1 MAAITGV
8 LPEDVGRQQVR
19 QHGAIGRNGRR
30 GHIIANAAPVCS
42 VWIAVVFSQ
51 ARYGAAAA
59 NIAGD
64 DGPYQAE
71 LISSPNH
78 ES

>member
-1 MAAITGV
+1 MLDANRFANT
-8 LPEDVGRQQVR
+8 VR
-19 QHGAIGRNGRR
+19 LVATAGG